1 MENTFA
7 SNLRKLRKERGITQE
22 QLAEAVGVSAQAVSK
37 WEMTSY
43 PDAGLLPAI
52 ADKLG
57 VTIDE
62 LYGRSR
68 EDKSIYLRMIEHI
81 QSIPW
86 DQRFVEMIKMCY
98 AMPQS
103 LMGVHDYF
111 PIDPHVYAAEGWSNY
126 SQYLHTTGLLEMRNN
141 ANLFFFLLM
150 PEPEKGYDDVLR
162 YDENMVKLFRFL
174 ALPNA
179 LRAVYMLMGCEDMTF
194 FRQRT
199 LTEKLG
205 ISEKNARE
213 ILDGMKELGFIF
225 ETMLDDGK
233 SDEKIYNFKVCHLF
247 VEFLT
252 FTWLLLHQPDN
263 FNYQADNRDRKK
275 FFKNDTYKQKGA
287 ENEKEKTN

>member
-1 MENTFA
+1 MDNTFA
-7 SNLRKLRKERGITQE
+7 VNLRRIRKERGITQE

-37 WEMTSY
+37 WEMSSF

-62 LYGRSR
+62 LYGRAH
-68 EDKSIYLRMIEHI
+68 EDKSIYLRMIEYI
-81 QSIPW
+81 QSVPEEKRMI
-86 DQRFVEMIKMCY
+86 EMINMCY

-103 LMGVHDYF
+103 MLGVHDYS

-126 SQYLHTTGLLEMRNN
+126 SQYINTTGMMQMRNN

-150 PEPEKGYDDVLR
+150 PEPEKGYDDVLS
-162 YDENMVKLFRFL
+162 YDEDMVKLFRFL
-174 ALPNA
+174 ALPDA

-194 FRQRT
+194 FRQKT
-199 LTEKLG
+199 LTDKLG
-205 ISEKNARE
+205 IPDKNAKA

-225 ETMLDDGK
+225 ETVLDDGK
-233 SDEKIYNFKVCHLF
+233 SDERIYYFKVCNLF

-263 FNYQADNRDRKK
+263 FNYQWDNRKRKR
-275 FFKNDTYKQKGA
+275 FFRNDTYRKKGK
-287 ENEKEKTN
+287 ENEKGKD

>member
-1 MENTFA
+1 MDNTFGT
-7 SNLRKLRKERGITQE
+7 NLRRIRKERGITQE

-37 WEMTSY
+37 WEMTSF
-43 PDAGLLPAI
+43 PDAQLLPAI

-62 LYGRSR
+62 LYGRAH
-68 EDKSIYLRMIEHI
+68 EEKSIYLRMIEHI
-81 QSIPW
+81 QSFPE
-86 DQRFVEMIKMCY
+86 DKRLVEMIKMCY

-103 LMGVHDYF
+103 MLGVHDYS

-126 SQYLHTTGLLEMRNN
+126 SQYINTTGMLQMRNN

-150 PEPEKGYDDVLR
+150 PEPEKGYDNVLR
-162 YDENMVKLFRFL
+162 YDEDMVKLFRFL

-194 FRQRT
+194 FRQKT
-199 LTEKLG
+199 LTEKLA
-205 ISEKNARE
+205 ISDKNAKY

-225 ETMLDDGK
+225 ETVLDDGK
-233 SDEKIYNFKVCHLF
+233 SDERIYYFKVCNLF

-263 FNYQADNRDRKK
+263 FNYQWDNRERKR
-275 FFKNDTYKQKGA
+275 FFKNDTYKVNKDD
-287 ENEKEKTN
+287 EKAKKD

>member
-7 SNLRKLRKERGITQE
+7 ANLRRIRKKKGITQE

-43 PDAGLLPAI
+43 PDPQLLPAI

-62 LYGRSR
+62 LYGRAH

-81 QSIPW
+81 QSIPEN
-86 DQRFVEMIKMCY
+86 DRMVEMIRMCY

-103 LMGVHDYF
+103 LMGVHNYF
-111 PIDPHVYAAEGWSNY
+111 PIDPHIYAAEGWSNY
-126 SQYLHTTGLLEMRNN
+126 SRYLHSTGMLEMRNN
-141 ANLFFFLLM
+141 ANLLFFLLM
-150 PEPEKGYDDVLR
+150 PEPENGYDNVLR

-194 FRQRT
+194 FRRHT

-205 ISEKNARE
+205 ISDENARD

-225 ETMLDDGK
+225 ETVLDDGK
-233 SDEKIYNFKVCHLF
+233 SDERIYNFKVCHLF

-263 FNYQADNRDRKK
+263 FNYQADNRERKP
-275 FFKNDTYKQKGA
+275 FFRNDTYKRTK
-287 ENEKEKTN
+287 NEKEKAN